1 MKKRGQTTIHT
12 REEIHLDHTKP
23 SQENKE
29 SASVPYVYWSIA
41 VALAGLLFG
50 FDTAVISGADQP
62 IQALWKTSD
71 LFHGAFIMSSALWGT
86 VAGALFG
93 NVPCDKYGRKLTL
106 IVTGILFLASALGS
120 AIAPDP
126 YTFSILRFIGGLGVG
141 VSSIVVPAYISEI
154 APAKYRGRL
163 VALYQFQIVFG
174 ILIAFFSNYALSEF
188 FGLNWRWMLG
198 AEIIPAAVFLA
209 MVFGVPESPRWLIT
223 RKGNEAA
230 ARRILTIVNP
240 GSVDQVIAEIHHAQ
254 REFTSDRLFSGAY
267 AWPIMLAFLIA
278 FFNQLSGINF
288 IIYFAPRVFGL
299 AGLDASA
306 SLLST
311 TGIGVVNLVFTILGM
326 ILIDRSGRKKLM
338 LIGSVGYIVSLS
350 TVAWAFY
357 SGAGGMLVVLFVF
370 LFIASHAIGQGAV
383 IWVFIAEIFPNNVR
397 AKGQSLGCG
406 THWVFAALIALLM
419 PYVLSVFEG
428 HTIFAFFTFM
438 MVLQLL
444 FVVFLMP
451 ETRGRTLESLAEGLS
466 RTAWSGNPPE

>member
-1 MKKRGQTTIHT
+1 MQDNRAGTTGN
-12 REEIHLDHTKP
+12 LL
-23 SQENKE
+23 
-29 SASVPYVYWSIA
+29 YWSIA

-62 IQALWKTSD
+62 IQALWNTSN

-86 VAGALFG
+86 VIGALYG

-106 IVTGILFLASALGS
+106 IATGILFLASALGS

-126 YTFSILRFIGGLGVG
+126 YSFSILRFIGGLGVG

-174 ILIAFFSNYALSEF
+174 ILIAFLSNYALSEF
-188 FGLNWRWMLG
+188 LNLNWRWMLG
-198 AEIIPAAVFLA
+198 AEIIPATVFLA
-209 MVFGVPESPRWLIT
+209 MVFGIPESPRWLIT

-230 ARRILTIVNP
+230 ARKILTIVNP
-240 GSVDQVIAEIHHAQ
+240 GNVDQVIAEIRHAQ

-267 AWPIMLAFLIA
+267 TWPILLAFLIA

-299 AGLDASA
+299 AGLDANA

-326 ILIDRSGRKKLM
+326 LLIDRSGRKKLM

-350 TVAWAFY
+350 AVAWAFY
-357 SGAGGMLVVLFVF
+357 SDAGGMLVVLFVF
-370 LFIASHAIGQGAV
+370 LFIASHAVGQGAV

-406 THWVFAALIALLM
+406 THWVFAAMIALLM
-419 PYVLSVFEG
+419 PYVLSVFAG
-428 HTIFAFFTFM
+428 HTIFAFFAFM

-451 ETRGRTLESLAEGLS
+451 ETRGRTLESLAEDLS
-466 RTAWSGNPPE
+466 RHG

>member
-1 MKKRGQTTIHT
+1 MRK
-12 REEIHLDHTKP
+12 
-23 SQENKE
+23 SW
-29 SASVPYVYWSIA
+29 SVPYFYWSIA

-62 IQALWKTSD
+62 IQALWNTSN

-86 VAGALFG
+86 VIGALYG

-106 IVTGILFLASALGS
+106 IATGLLFLASALGS
-120 AIAPDP
+120 AVAPDP
-126 YTFSILRFIGGLGVG
+126 YSFSILRFIGGLGVG

-174 ILIAFFSNYALSEF
+174 ILIAFLSNYALSEF
-188 FGLNWRWMLG
+188 LNLNWRWMLG
-198 AEIIPAAVFLA
+198 AEIIPATVFLA
-209 MVFGVPESPRWLIT
+209 MVFGIPESPRWLIT

-230 ARRILTIVNP
+230 ARKILTIVNP
-240 GSVDQVIAEIHHAQ
+240 GNVDQVIAEIRHAQ

-267 AWPIMLAFLIA
+267 TWPILLAFLIA

-299 AGLDASA
+299 AGLDANA

-326 ILIDRSGRKKLM
+326 LLIDRSGRKKLM

-350 TVAWAFY
+350 AVAWAFY
-357 SGAGGMLVVLFVF
+357 SDAGGMLVVLFVF
-370 LFIASHAIGQGAV
+370 LFIASHAVGQGAV

-406 THWVFAALIALLM
+406 THWVFAAMIALLM
-419 PYVLSVFEG
+419 PYVLSVFAG
-428 HTIFAFFTFM
+428 HTIFAFFAFM

-451 ETRGRTLESLAEGLS
+451 ETRGRTLESLAEDLS
-466 RTAWSGNPPE
+466 RHG

>member
-1 MKKRGQTTIHT
+1 MRK
-12 REEIHLDHTKP
+12 
-23 SQENKE
+23 SW
-29 SASVPYVYWSIA
+29 SVPYFYWSIA

-86 VAGALFG
+86 VVGALYG

-106 IVTGILFLASALGS
+106 IATGILFLASALGS

-126 YTFSILRFIGGLGVG
+126 YSFSILRFIGGLGVG

-188 FGLNWRWMLG
+188 LNLNWRWMLG

-230 ARRILTIVNP
+230 ARKILTIVNP
-240 GSVDQVIAEIHHAQ
+240 GNVDQVIAEIRHAQ

-267 AWPIMLAFLIA
+267 TWPILLAFLIA

-299 AGLDASA
+299 AGLDANA

-326 ILIDRSGRKKLM
+326 LLIDRSGRKKLM
-338 LIGSVGYIVSLS
+338 LIGSAGYIVSLS
-350 TVAWAFY
+350 AVAWAFY

-370 LFIASHAIGQGAV
+370 LFIASHAVGQGAV

-406 THWVFAALIALLM
+406 THWVFAAMIALLM
-419 PYVLSVFEG
+419 PYVLSVFAG
-428 HTIFAFFTFM
+428 HTIFAFFAFM

-451 ETRGRTLESLAEGLS
+451 ETRGRTLESLAADLS
-466 RTAWSGNPPE
+466 QRD

>member
-1 MKKRGQTTIHT
+1 MQQRRAGITGS
-12 REEIHLDHTKP
+12 LL
-23 SQENKE
+23 
-29 SASVPYVYWSIA
+29 YWSIA

-62 IQALWKTSD
+62 IQTLWNTSD
-71 LFHGAFIMSSALWGT
+71 LLHGAFIMSSALWGT
-86 VAGALFG
+86 VIGALFG
-93 NVPCDKYGRKLTL
+93 NIPCDKFGRKPTL
-106 IVTGILFLASALGS
+106 IATGVLFLVSALGS

-126 YTFSILRFIGGLGVG
+126 YTFSLLRFVGGLGVG

-188 FGLNWRWMLG
+188 FDLDWRWMLG
-198 AEIIPAAVFLA
+198 AEVIPAAVFLT
-209 MVFGVPESPRWLIT
+209 MVLGVPESPRWLLI
-223 RKGNEAA
+223 RKHDEAR
-230 ARRILTIVNP
+230 AREILTVVSP
-240 GSVDQVIAEIHHAQ
+240 GNVDQVVTDIKHAQ
-254 REFTSDRLFSGAY
+254 GEFTSDRLLSGSY
-267 AWPIMLAFLIA
+267 TWPIMLAFLIA

-326 ILIDRSGRKKLM
+326 MLIDRSGRKTL
-338 LIGSVGYIVSLS
+338 LLVGSIGYIVSLS
-350 TVAWAFY
+350 AVAWAFD
-357 SGAGGMLVVLFVF
+357 SGAGGQLVVLFIF

-406 THWVFAALIALLM
+406 THWVFAAMITLLM
-419 PYVLSVFEG
+419 PTVLSVFEAQ
-428 HTIFAFFTFM
+428 TIFAFFAFM

-444 FVVFLMP
+444 FVIFLMP
-451 ETRGRTLESLAEGLS
+451 ETRGRTLESLAEQLA
-466 RTAWSGNPPE
+466 R